1 MGSGTAVMVDVGP
14 QFTTNACG
22 TDPLPRG
29 NKMDMPKMRREVG
42 KRLQQIRGNRD
53 QRSFAENVDSVQ
65 QTISKY
71 ERGEIPRSWMFL
83 ARLHQEEGVDLNDL
97 LSGALV
103 QVDDG
108 GNGRSANGHSGN
120 GHPGNGR
127 QREESRRPAYA
138 AEGSR
143 PAL

>member
-1 MGSGTAVMVDVGP
+1 
-14 QFTTNACG
+14 
-22 TDPLPRG
+22 
-29 NKMDMPKMRREVG
+29 MDMPKMRREVG

-97 LSGALV
+97 LSGAFV
-103 QVDDG
+103 QMDDG
-108 GNGRSANGHSGN
+108 GNGRSASGNGRSGN
-120 GHPGNGR
+120 GHAGNGR
-127 QREESRRPAYA
+127 QREESSRPAYA

>member
-1 MGSGTAVMVDVGP
+1 
-14 QFTTNACG
+14 
-22 TDPLPRG
+22 
-29 NKMDMPKMRREVG
+29 MDMTRMRREVG

-97 LSGALV
+97 LSGAFAGL
-103 QVDDG
+103 DEG
-108 GNGRSANGHSGN
+108 GNGRSGPSGN
-120 GHPGNGR
+120 GHAGNGR
-127 QREESRRPAYA
+127 QRDDESRRPAYA
-138 AEGSR
+138 GEGSR

>member
-1 MGSGTAVMVDVGP
+1 
-14 QFTTNACG
+14 
-22 TDPLPRG
+22 
-29 NKMDMPKMRREVG
+29 MDMPKMRREVG

-103 QVDDG
+103 PMDD
-108 GNGRSANGHSGN
+108 GNGRSAAGNGHAGNGHS
-120 GHPGNGR
+120 GNGR

-138 AEGSR
+138 GEGSR